1 MAKQE
6 IDIGIQGNDGTGD
19 SIRDS
24 FRKVN
29 ENFNE
34 VYAIFGAGGTID
46 FTALGDTPNSYSAG
60 QTFIT
65 GYANGKLGIL
75 AKTLDGAGSVTIDNS
90 RPDTL
95 IIRGT
100 SAEVFADK
108 VPRLGGPLDANLSP
122 IGNIPDPSA
131 TLVLAF
137 NAAHKDL
144 GITTTIDKLPIS
156 KGYADTHYVEKG
168 VGNVVS
174 GALRLRDEP
183 LIPDLTDP
191 TYDSTLTSNYLSNE
205 ALPRKAVV
213 YRGGDK
219 MTGKLTLSDH
229 PVPLAGKATPNS
241 PDDLQ
246 AATKFYVDNEVY
258 VSSTNIY
265 VRSDGDDTQLKAP
278 LGREGRNWAH
288 AYKTIGAA
296 ALQAENLINLASLEP
311 GPYRQKISYTI
322 SPNQYNSTL
331 RAAVL
336 SGGNSTQGGYVDA
349 AELLKRNKAFIQAE
363 TIAYINNKYVN
374 TFSYDQ
380 AKCQRDVQLILDAVG
395 TDLVIGSNFN
405 SLQAGTA
412 YFDKQGATVLNTQLV
427 QTIDAINYAKQQ
439 IIEFSYDSVS
449 LNSYIGQVIDAINYD
464 LAFQSNYQSVLMAR
478 FFKIANT
485 GLSTTE
491 IVGTLGELKSLLQDL
506 AFINNNPIDAA
517 TNSIGNNID
526 SMINL
531 IQNGIE
537 PTIVM
542 PELPTSSVAKQSAR
556 TLLLNNID
564 FIQAEI
570 IAWLAANYPKL
581 SYSPD
586 TCKRD
591 VGYIVESIAYDQ
603 LYGGNSRTMN
613 AGQRYWYNNAR
624 QIASSELVATK
635 GAIAYIKVLAQAVV
649 ANTTPPLVYQSSV
662 IQYQN
667 QTYINGSQRADVVAN
682 LVALIAGETFQ
693 ITQTVA
699 SSNSIVTPSTKSMTI
714 GMPLVLDL
722 TSPIVSSGYQSKSGT
737 GPYYVTLVIPTQATA
752 PLVNSSF
759 TVSGNSNTD
768 YNGVHT
774 VYASTTTTVTLSYT
788 VDPGV
793 YGTGTTSLT
802 PFLGNLAS
810 GGTYYLTEIV
820 DDTHFKVSLSN
831 GGSSVALSNSIVNI
845 GATFAGLLS
854 ANVAPLIAL
863 PTLADAAS
871 SLQTIYGYISTA
883 RTNTLTAISTFVNS
897 TYPYIN
903 NPEAITKIG
912 ELFQVV
918 TDVLTYTLANRPVP
932 SFPAPSS
939 LLAAPTKA
947 AKCLALNTSFI
958 AAETVGYIKQQ
969 TPSFN
974 YVDADGLI
982 QWEKDIQ
989 LFTEAVIYDLTYGG
1003 DSATIVAANQ
1013 FWLKA
1018 IVNGVEVATSM
1029 IDSGELAVKLAAIDY
1044 AKSISAKILANLAP
1058 LSFKQSSLD
1067 RQVTFI
1073 SKTYDGSNYNVVLEI
1088 PERIIPILV
1097 GAKLTITGNSTV
1109 GYNGD
1114 FEIVDSTTTK
1124 VTLQYPT
1131 DPGVWSILTP
1141 TNFVIKQTINTAFNG
1156 GDNAADDVS
1165 AGWVR
1170 IHTIVETNPP
1180 NTIPT
1185 GPDLTNSVFASTGYL
1200 TVKETIDL
1208 NKLTVAQSVTTYL
1221 NAKYKGGFSYNEATC
1236 RRDVGYIVEAMRI
1249 DLLTGGTYQSIN
1261 AGKSYYKNASAK
1273 AIAIGTQY
1281 TETIDGIEYARTLGL
1296 QVLNQETASRYQ
1308 LIQEQWF
1315 SGALDAD
1322 RGYSST
1328 ATYVSGGLTNTIVV
1342 SGIAG
1347 DTIIPGMTVSGT
1359 GYTAGQTVIAVNGNT
1374 ITLNAVSNATPSG
1387 TLTFNSNAISTFTSN
1402 YNTMLNIV
1410 KNGFGVAP
1418 TASFGTGIYTLTFEN
1433 GGLGFV
1439 DQCPPGDFNIL
1450 PGKILQ
1456 GSSSGATA
1464 NILSYA
1470 QGKATGAD
1478 VDTVTCQLLQPA
1490 FFDDTNHEELEYAE
1504 SVGSLNVLI
1513 QVESGVYYEDYPIRL
1528 ASNVSI
1534 KGEEFRRTIVRPR
1547 DRVSQSPW
1555 RGIFFYRDA
1564 VIDAMQI
1571 GAIDDS
1577 TDYIPTTNITSFDSK
1592 SSVGGGEYDVTFR
1605 IPLQTYL
1612 PSTELEYTIA
1622 GNENLAYNG
1631 TFECISSSSAT
1642 TYSLITLRYLSDPG
1656 VYSTASI
1663 TTINPLVS
1671 ASISSTIGKITITLS
1686 SNTQASVQ
1694 WLGYVFESD
1703 VLDSNGK
1710 PGRAV
1715 IDSVS
1720 GNFMN
1725 ATVMYPFSQTGSLTI
1740 NYTNGFTFQAG
1751 ETITQS
1757 SSSNVSTGVVLS
1769 VSSNT
1774 ISYKV
1779 TSGNMSILGG
1789 PILGSVSGATASV
1802 SAVEIGTLNP
1812 TTWHLYTTK
1821 NYGRHYLTDPQDPTS
1836 TPKNNR
1842 DIDVFLCGD
1851 GVRVNNLTL
1860 QGHGGFAMVLDPESQ
1875 IKSKSPYGQ
1884 VATSFSRSINK
1895 QTFAGGQF
1903 VDGFAG
1909 RLFGEITYASA
1920 DGFTIVVTGG
1930 VNSGLD
1936 VRAPQTPCAFFVRG
1950 GRYQVNTVSNYN
1962 QITDVNGNVIGG
1974 SIQLN
1979 LGVATPWNNGTG
1991 QKINIETAGNKS
2003 MLANDFAMVNDLGYA
2018 ILAANGG
2025 ITEQVSTF
2033 TYYCHTAFWAL
2044 NGGQIRSVGSSS
2056 AHGTYA
2062 LRATGY
2068 DVTEK
2073 PDSVELAQNLMQVAR
2088 IYNPVAEAGVAGNP
2102 FYGSMIAGAINVYI
2116 YGYDYY
2122 PTSISE
2128 LEIDHSLASK
2138 GLVRYQINSIS
2149 HTSVYVNTGSAGSNY
2164 KYATTT
2170 YTASGSSG
2178 TTLKVA
2184 STAGVVIGMT
2194 VTGVGFTLDQRVTA
2208 ISLDGVTLT
2217 LNGAPDSTPTNG
2229 QQLWFSDT
2237 VILSGAVLGGISS
2250 MFTGNTVSGSNSIAN
2265 VSTLVAVQPS
2275 PALLVTGYV
2284 SKTGTGPYSV
2294 KFNIPTQLS
2303 SPTPTTGYVVSGN
2316 TNSAYNGTFEVVN
2329 STLDTITISYPSDP
2343 GVYSSANST
2352 TIMPPA
2358 TATATYASKSG
2369 SAPNVLVTFN
2379 ISTLATAPLVGGS
2392 YTISGNTNA
2401 NYNGTYICSSSTV
2414 STLTLRYTSDPG
2426 VSGGSATK
2434 YQFNGSTIRGT
2445 NIPFGATALATAGN
2459 NQIILSTTA
2468 TSTAAGSEFSSN
2480 SGNDITAYVTG
2491 LINTAVSAFTF
2502 KGNAVAGGS
2511 ASYSNLISRTSSGR
2525 GVYASFNVTVA
2536 GGVYTSVTVGGQN
2549 VLLCT
2554 LSTSGNGGTSST
2566 GLAAPLYD
2574 GQMVQLRTLQNFK
2587 FYEIDNVNPTRPS
2600 TAVQFTDNL
2609 GAIYRVL
2616 TYNLTEAT
2624 NEVLPQYQAILS
2636 ADQSYNYYLLQ
2647 ADTGNVTKT
2656 DPIDNTKT
2664 LGATPGDVRIAINA
2678 FGPKASIDQL
2688 NKGTYA
2694 FAFGGKVHV
2703 VDSYTP
2709 PVVTTSTTG
2718 YNPTGSSDVTL
2729 VVGGTFVG
2737 NLNGTA
2743 TVSGIVSFTGLVIG
2757 ESVRGYGI
2765 PANTTISSINQSAGT
2780 ISLSSATS
2788 ITASSVTFLYG
2799 GAAAIVAE
2807 MGINGTGFTSSQKV
2821 SAVVANT
2828 ITSVAIAD
2836 TAGTLTVTSGTYIV
2850 GMSITVTGS
2859 LSAGSI
2865 SGYTTGTTYYIG
2877 KVNSSTSIQ
2886 ITSTYAKAVA
2896 VTPVLDVVTTA
2907 GTATPGATFTLVSN
2921 TLTLNKAP
2929 DSTPS
2934 GTLTFSLSSV
2944 PYITLGATKFNITN
2958 TSASPI
2964 TITREKIRGQ
2974 VIGDFVPTGYFTG
2987 NLTSSTTLGHNMKI
3001 LGASTLTDIGVGT
3014 SIAGTGLNTN
3024 VVVTATATASTS
3036 LITLADA
3043 SKVSVG
3049 NLITFDTTSTKF
3061 GNIPQAGSLTASTTF
3076 TTPTG
3081 VSSTSASAA
3090 WASPA
3095 NGVGV
3100 LQKRSSGQGSGAV
3113 FTVVKTGSSN
3123 DYSGVTTIT
3132 MTSPGVNYAVGD
3144 TVTLSGAQLGGQ
3156 DITNDLTFTIATE
3169 VAQANYYVKT
3179 VAGNNITI
3187 AKTLGGAAI
3196 TTLTNGQSGSMT
3208 ARTDTLVVST
3218 SSETQFT
3225 ADTIVGNKV
3234 ITNVSDFT
3242 NLVVGKPVSGTGIAA
3257 GSVIDALDTV
3267 GNTITL
3273 SNAANGSNQVGTTVT
3288 CVTNTITL
3296 SAGATAIAT
3305 AQYLTFNNLTTTI
3318 NIYTSNS
3325 SALIEKGMTIFGDGF
3340 TGGQTVVSTK
3350 ALTSGLP
3357 YTEITL
3363 SAVPNSRPFG
3373 RLAFTTL
3380 SSTTGPWYSTF
3391 EIPTQAYPPVVDSYF
3406 VVSGN
3411 SNTNYNKYVPVVAS
3425 TTSTVTVA
3433 YGTDPAVTKVV
3444 TYNSSG
3450 STVKRNTSLNT
3461 WQVIVKVS
3469 NTTGIVPGMIIRGG
3483 GAGGFF
3489 ADQTVVYVGDGVTND
3504 GVTLVVSSAPS
3515 GIPSGNL
3522 TFIKP
3527 YGTSTTTFTPITTGI
3542 SRPMSTTLATP
3553 LRVGYQAGTGA
3564 QITTRI
3570 STCRATA
3577 HDLLDIGTGG
3587 YNTTNYPYQI
3597 YGNPFQKAKQEFEIV
3612 EETVGRVFY
3621 VTTDQNGIFR
3631 VGRFFTVD
3639 QGTGTVTFSAS
3650 IALSNLDGLGFKRGV
3665 TISEFSTDS
3674 TMTNDASD
3682 TVPTQSAVRAYIDNR
3697 LGLQHSGANTSASS
3711 LIGPGFMALSGQ
3723 LAMKGNMSMG
3733 GFSIGSLGLPVL
3745 GTDATNKLYV
3755 DSTVNDQ
3762 DSFYKVK
3769 DSAKRM
3775 GDSMVTG
3782 NIIVF
3787 NSTIQN
3793 NALTYGAW
3801 VNATHDPAT
3810 SDTRIE
3816 FDGYTLASKVQ
3827 GDYVTTP
3834 YTSGGTSVQT
3844 GTFTG
3849 TITNNV
3855 LDVTG
3860 SPNISLTKGMLL
3872 TGGTVAA
3879 GTYIIDYK
3887 TGIGNTGTYIV
3898 SKFQTGTVTCTGGSQ
3913 IALTVGDTTGIIS
3926 GMTVTGTGFNGTQV
3940 VTGVVNSTI
3949 VNISAV
3955 AGSTPSGYVT
3965 FTRDGVITD
3974 RKVFSRAGIL
3984 QSKLGMNLAT
3994 ATISTTPTLTNVTAP
4009 NLVAGKRYRILT
4021 LGVATDFRAAG
4032 ASAHTVGTIFQATGS
4047 TTGTGTATDM
4057 DALQAAT
4064 GVSQY
4069 DSAMFT
4075 VTDGWVTLRTAETG
4089 QLSGI
4094 PANKMRWISANSVLA
4109 NIDGTVAAV
4118 SVVSTEAMVNNGDG
4132 IRNQDIPSSASPG
4145 IIASATGVIVRTGS
4159 KAYDCLPITT
4169 EGGNNSIVKTSAIG
4183 VIDVKGIKF
4192 NGQPAASG
4200 GVIFKLGDVNTTTLE
4215 MYTPGN
4221 VKFAESTGNAS
4232 STVTYFST
4240 HDFTSTGAVLKS
4252 KTLYAGDT
4260 SSGTGEIKGQW
4271 SLSSSSQVDF
4281 SLGILKTRNITT
4293 GADGNSCDMTGTFT
4307 LMGSSKLQATYAG
4320 DLAEYYEGDAEY
4332 EPGTVL
4338 VYGGDKEVTT
4348 TDIMND
4354 TRVAGVV
4361 STDAAYTM
4369 FGACPGLKNLVA
4381 LAGRVPCKVVGRVKK
4396 GDLLTTSSTPGYAV
4410 KANDP
4415 KLGSIIGK
4423 ALQDKDSGEAGII
4436 EVAIGRL

>member
-46 FTALGDTPNSYSAG
+46 FTALGDTPDSYTAG
-60 QTFIT
+60 QVFIT
-65 GYANGKLGIL
+65 GNTNGKLGIL
-75 AKTLDGAGSVTIDNS
+75 AKTLETEGSVRIDNT
-90 RPDTL
+90 RPGSL
-95 IIRGT
+95 IIRGDA
-100 SAEVFADK
+100 AEVYADK
-108 VPRLGGPLDANLSP
+108 KPRLGGPLDANLSP
-122 IGNIPDPSA
+122 IGNIPDPSP

-137 NAAHKDL
+137 NSAHQAL
-144 GITTTIDKLPIS
+144 GITTTIDKLPIN
-156 KGYADTHYVEKG
+156 KGYADTHYVGKG
-168 VGNVVS
+168 AGNVVS

-183 LIPDLTDP
+183 LIPDLTDN
-191 TYDSTLTSNYLSNE
+191 TYDSTLTGNYLSNE

-213 YRGGDK
+213 YRGGDT

-229 PVPLAGKATPNS
+229 PAPLAGKATPKS

-258 VSSTNIY
+258 VSATNIY
-265 VRSDGDDTQLKAP
+265 VRTDGDDSQLNAP

-336 SGGNSTQGGYVDA
+336 SGGNSAQAGYTDA
-349 AELLKRNKAFIQAE
+349 ADLLKRNKAFIQAE

-374 TFSYDQ
+374 TFTYDQ

-405 SLQAGTA
+405 SIQAGTA

-439 IIEFSYDSVS
+439 ILEFSYDSVK
-449 LNSYIGQVIDAINYD
+449 LNAYVGQVIDSINYD
-464 LAFQSNYQSVLMAR
+464 LAFQSNYQSVLTAR
-478 FFKIANT
+478 FFKDANT
-485 GLSTTE
+485 GLSTSE
-491 IVGTLGELKSLLQDL
+491 IVGTLGQLKTLLKNL
-506 AFINNNPIDAA
+506 AFINSNPIDAA
-517 TNSIGNNID
+517 TNSIENNITA
-526 SMINL
+526 MINL
-531 IQNGIE
+531 IQNGVE

-542 PELPTSSVAKQSAR
+542 PALSSTSVAKQSAR

-564 FIQAEI
+564 FIQAEV

-581 SYSPD
+581 SYSQE

-613 AGQRYWYNNAR
+613 AGQRYWYNSVR
-624 QIASSELVATK
+624 QIATSELVATK
-635 GAIAYIKVLAQAVV
+635 GAIAHIKVLAQAVV

-682 LVALIAGETFQ
+682 LVVLISGQTFP

-699 SSNSIVTPSTKSMTI
+699 STNSIITTSTKSMTI

-722 TSPIVSSGYQSKSGT
+722 TTAITATGYQSKSGT
-737 GPYYVTLVIPTQATA
+737 GPYYVTLVIPTQTTA

-759 TVSGNSNTD
+759 TVSGNSNSN
-768 YNGVHT
+768 YNGVRT
-774 VYASTTTTVTLSYT
+774 VYSSTATTVTLSY
-788 VDPGV
+788 VADPGV
-793 YGTGTTSLT
+793 YGTGTTVLT
-802 PFLGNLAS
+802 PFLGNLSA

-820 DDTHFKVSLSN
+820 DDTRFKVSLSN
-831 GGSSVALSNSIVNI
+831 GGSTVALANSVVKI

-854 ANVAPLIAL
+854 ANVAPLITL
-863 PTLADAAS
+863 PTLTDAAA
-871 SLQTIYGYISTA
+871 SLQTIYGYVSTA
-883 RTNTLTAISTFVNS
+883 RTNTLTAVSTFVNT

-903 NPEAITKIG
+903 NPAAIVRIG
-912 ELFQVV
+912 ELFKVV
-918 TDVLTYTLANRPVP
+918 TDILTFSLSNRPVP
-932 SFPAPSS
+932 SLQAPSS
-939 LLAAPTKA
+939 LLPAYTKA

-974 YVDADGLI
+974 YIDSDGLI

-989 LFTEAVIYDLTYGG
+989 LFTEAVIYDITYGG

-1018 IVNGVEVATSM
+1018 TVNGVEVSTSI
-1029 IDSGELAVKLAAIDY
+1029 IDTSELTVKLAAIDY
-1044 AKSISAKILANLAP
+1044 AKAISARILANNAP
-1058 LSFKQSSLD
+1058 LAFKQASLE

-1088 PERIIPILV
+1088 PQRVVPILV
-1097 GAKLTITGNSTV
+1097 GTKLTLTGNSTV

-1114 FEIVDSTTTK
+1114 FEIVNSTITQ

-1141 TNFVIKQTINTAFNG
+1141 TYFVIKQTINTAFNG

-1165 AGWVR
+1165 AGWTR
-1170 IHTIVETNPP
+1170 IRTIVETNPP

-1185 GPDLTNSVFASTGYL
+1185 GPDLTNSVYASTGYL
-1200 TVKETIDL
+1200 DVKNTINT

-1236 RRDVGYIVEAMRI
+1236 RRDVGYIIEAMRI

-1281 TETIDGIEYARTLGL
+1281 TETIDGVEYARTLAL
-1296 QVLNQETASRYQ
+1296 QVLNQATASRYQ
-1308 LIQEQWF
+1308 SIQVQEF
-1315 SGALDAD
+1315 VGALNAN
-1322 RGYSST
+1322 RGYTST
-1328 ATYVSGGLTNTIVV
+1328 ATYSSGGLTKTIIV

-1359 GYTAGQTVIAVNGNT
+1359 GYTAGQTVIAVNGTT
-1374 ITLNAVSNATPSG
+1374 ITLNAVADGSPSG
-1387 TLTFNSNAISTFTSN
+1387 TLTFKSNAISTFTSN
-1402 YNTMLNIV
+1402 YNTMLSIV

-1418 TASFGTGIYTLTFEN
+1418 TSSFGSGIYTLTFEN

-1450 PGKILQ
+1450 PGKIIQ

-1464 NILSYA
+1464 NILSYS
-1470 QGKATGAD
+1470 QGKATGAN

-1490 FFDDTNHEELEYAE
+1490 FFDDTTHEELEYAE

-1513 QVESGVYYEDYPIRL
+1513 HVESGVYYEDYPIRL
-1528 ASNVSI
+1528 ASSVSI

-1547 DRVSQSPW
+1547 DRISQSPW

-1571 GAIDDS
+1571 GAIDKS
-1577 TDYIPTTNITSFDSK
+1577 ADYIPDTNVTSFESK
-1592 SSVGGGEYDVTFR
+1592 TSVGGGAYDVTFR

-1612 PSTELEYTIA
+1612 PSTEINYTIA
-1622 GNENLAYNG
+1622 GNQNLAYNG
-1631 TFECISSSSAT
+1631 TFDCISSSST
-1642 TYSLITLRYLSDPG
+1642 LTYSLITLRYPSDPG

-1740 NYTNGFTFQAG
+1740 NYTNGFTFQVG
-1751 ETITQS
+1751 ETITQT

-1769 VSSNT
+1769 VSST
-1774 ISYKV
+1774 SVSYKV

-1789 PILGSVSGATASV
+1789 PITGSISGATASI

-1836 TPKNNR
+1836 TPKNNTE
-1842 DIDVFLCGD
+1842 IDVFLCGNA
-1851 GVRVNNLTL
+1851 VRVNNLTM
-1860 QGHGGFAMVLDPESQ
+1860 QGHGGFSMVLDPESQ

-1884 VATSFSRSINK
+1884 VCSSFSRSVNK

-1920 DGFTIVVTGG
+1920 DGFTLIVTGG
-1930 VNSGLD
+1930 INSGLD
-1936 VRAPQTPCAFFVRG
+1936 VRAPQTPCAFFVKG
-1950 GRYQVNTVSNYN
+1950 GRYQVNTISNYN

-1974 SIQLN
+1974 SVQLN
-1979 LGVATPWNNGTG
+1979 LGVATPWLNGTG

-2033 TYYCHTAFWAL
+2033 TYYCWTSFWAL
-2044 NGGQIRSVGSSS
+2044 NGGQIRSIGSSS

-2128 LEIDHSLASK
+2128 LEIDHSLSSK

-2184 STAGVVIGMT
+2184 STAGIVVGMT

-2208 ISLDGVTLT
+2208 ISLDGFTLT

-2237 VILSGAVLGGISS
+2237 VTLSGAILGGISS
-2250 MFTGNTVSGSNSIAN
+2250 MFTGNTVTGSNSIAN

-2275 PALLVTGYV
+2275 PALLITGYV
-2284 SKTGTGPYSV
+2284 SKTGTGPYLV
-2294 KFNIPTQLS
+2294 KFNIPTQVS
-2303 SPTPTTGYVVSGN
+2303 SPTQTSGYVVSGN
-2316 TNSAYNGTFEVVN
+2316 TNTAYNGTFDVVN
-2329 STLDTITISYPSDP
+2329 STPSTITISYPSDP
-2343 GVYSSANST
+2343 GVFSTTNST

-2379 ISTLATAPLVGGS
+2379 ISTLTVAPLVGGS
-2392 YTISGNTNA
+2392 FTISGNTNA
-2401 NYNGTYICSSSTV
+2401 NYNGTFICSSSTL

-2426 VSGGSATK
+2426 ASGGSATK

-2445 NIPFGATALATAGN
+2445 NIPFGTTALATAGN
-2459 NQIILSTTA
+2459 NQIILSNTA
-2468 TSTAAGSEFSSN
+2468 TSTAAGSEFNSN

-2502 KGNAVAGGS
+2502 KGNAVAGG
-2511 ASYSNLISRTSSGR
+2511 AGTYSNLISRSSSGR

-2549 VLLCT
+2549 VLLLT

-2656 DPIDNTKT
+2656 DPVDGGSKT
-2664 LGATPGDVRIAINA
+2664 MGATPGDTRIAVSA
-2678 FGPKASIDQL
+2678 FGPKASIDQI

-2703 VDSYTP
+2703 VSSYTP
-2709 PVVTTSTTG
+2709 PVVTTATTG
-2718 YNPTGSSDVTL
+2718 YNPTGSSGTTL

-2765 PANTTISSINQSAGT
+2765 PANTTISSINQGAGT

-2788 ITASSVTFLYG
+2788 ITASGVTFLYG
-2799 GAAAIVAE
+2799 GAGTILPE
-2807 MGINGTGFTSSQKV
+2807 MGINGTGFTSGQKV
-2821 SAVVANT
+2821 SAIVAST
-2828 ITSVAIAD
+2828 ITSVAIAN
-2836 TAGTLTVTSGTYIV
+2836 ASGTLTVTSGTYIV
-2850 GMSITVTGS
+2850 GQQVTVTGS

-2886 ITSTYAKAVA
+2886 ITSTYAKATA
-2896 VTPVLDVVTTA
+2896 VTPVLDVVTTT

-2921 TLTLNKAP
+2921 TVTLSKAP

-2944 PYITLGATKFNITN
+2944 PYITLGATKFNITS
-2958 TSASPI
+2958 TDATPI
-2964 TITREKIRGQ
+2964 NIIREKVRGQ

-2987 NLTSSTTLGHNMKI
+2987 NITSSATFGHNMKI
-3001 LGASTLTDIGVGT
+3001 LGASTLTDIGAGT
-3014 SIAGTGLNTN
+3014 SIAGTGINTN
-3024 VVVTATATASTS
+3024 VVVTATSSTS
-3036 LITLADA
+3036 PSTITLADA
-3043 SKVSVG
+3043 TKVSVG
-3049 NLITFDTTSTKF
+3049 NLITFDPSGTKF

-3076 TTPTG
+3076 TGASGTST
-3081 VSSTSASAA
+3081 TSASTYT
-3090 WASPA
+3090 
-3095 NGVGV
+3095 GVF
-3100 LQKRSSGQGSGAV
+3100 QKKSSGLGSGAK
-3113 FTVVKTGSSN
+3113 FTVVKTGGGN
-3123 DYSGVTTIT
+3123 DYSGVTTVT
-3132 MTSPGVNYAVGD
+3132 MTTPGVNYAVGD
-3144 TVTLSGAQLGGQ
+3144 TITVSGVQVGGQ
-3156 DITNDLTFTIATE
+3156 DITNDLTFTIGTE
-3169 VAQANYYVKT
+3169 VAQGNYYVKT
-3179 VAGNNITI
+3179 VNTGTGAITI
-3187 AKTLGGAAI
+3187 AKTLGGAALTTI
-3196 TTLTNGQSGSMT
+3196 TTGTGSLV

-3218 SSETQFT
+3218 SSQTQFT

-3234 ITNVSDFT
+3234 ITNVSNFT

-3257 GSVIDALDTV
+3257 GSIIESLDTV

-3296 SAGATAIAT
+3296 SAASTATAT
-3305 AQYLTFNNLTTTI
+3305 SQYLTFNNLATTI

-3325 SALIEKGMTIFGDGF
+3325 SGLIEKGMTVFGDGF
-3340 TGGQTVVSTK
+3340 TSGQTVLSTK
-3350 ALTSGLP
+3350 VLTSGLP

-3391 EIPTQAYPPVVDSYF
+3391 DIATQAYAPVVDSYL
-3406 VVSGN
+3406 SLTGN
-3411 SNTNYNKYVPVVAS
+3411 SNTNYNKYLPVVAS

-3433 YGTDPAVTKVV
+3433 YGVDPAITKVV

-3450 STVKRNTSLNT
+3450 STIVYNPSLLT
-3461 WQVIVKVS
+3461 YQVVLKVS

-3489 ADQTVVYVGDGVTND
+3489 ADQTVVTVGDGVTND
-3504 GVTLVVSSAPS
+3504 GVTLIISSAPS

-3527 YGTSTTTFTPITTGI
+3527 YGTGTTIVTPIISGI

-3577 HDLLDIGTGG
+3577 HDMLDIGTGG

-3597 YGNPFQKAKQEFEIV
+3597 YGNPFQKAKQEYEIV

-3665 TISEFSTDS
+3665 TVSEFSTDS

-3816 FDGYTLASKVQ
+3816 YDGYILASKVQ
-3827 GDYVTTP
+3827 GDFVTTP
-3834 YTSGGTSVQT
+3834 YTSGGTTVQT

-3860 SPNISLTKGMLL
+3860 SPSISLTKGMLL

-3913 IALTVGDTTGIIS
+3913 IALTVGDSTGIIP
-3926 GMTVTGTGFNGTQV
+3926 GMTVTGTGFSGSQV
-3940 VTGVVNSTI
+3940 VTGIVNSTI

-3955 AGSTPSGYVT
+3955 AGSTPSGYIT

-3974 RKVFSRAGIL
+3974 RKVFSKAGIL

-4009 NLVAGKRYRILT
+4009 NLVIGKRYRILT
-4021 LGVATDFRAAG
+4021 LGNSDFRAAG
-4032 ASAHTVGTIFQATGS
+4032 SSANTIGTIFQSTGS

-4089 QLSGI
+4089 QVTGI
-4094 PANKMRWISANSVLA
+4094 PATKMRWISANSVLA
-4109 NIDGTVAAV
+4109 NINGTVAEVA
-4118 SVVSTEAMVNNGDG
+4118 VVSTEAMVNNGDG
-4132 IRNQDIPSSASPG
+4132 IRNQDIPSSSSPG
-4145 IIASATGVIVRTGS
+4145 VIASATGVIVRTGS
-4159 KAYDCLPITT
+4159 KAYDCLPITIA
-4169 EGGNNSIVKTSAIG
+4169 GGNNSIVKTDAGG
-4183 VIDVKGIKF
+4183 VIDVKGIRF
-4192 NGQPAASG
+4192 NGQPAAAG

-4232 STVTYFST
+4232 STVTYFNT
-4240 HDFTSTGAVLKS
+4240 HDFTSTGSILKS

-4260 SSGTGEIKGQW
+4260 SSATGEFKGQW
-4271 SLSSSSQVDF
+4271 SLSSSSQIDF
-4281 SLGILKTRNITT
+4281 SLGVLKTRNITT

-4348 TDIMND
+4348 TNTMND